1 MLTQLAKAR
10 YISDNICLA
19 MPNGQK
25 LPITGD
31 CQAYI
36 VCEYNTESVRRCP
49 GGTLFDPITHV
60 CNWAFM
66 VHCGQTP
73 TLAPSWQPPT
83 PAPVPVT
90 TARPIVT
97 TNPPYIPT
105 NPPYIPTN
113 PPYIPTAPTPNPTT
127 VQTTTV
133 RPTTTV
139 PPPVTTVVSVVPPEN
154 SPYPYCDSDGFYFLP
169 HPSACESYYICAYGM
184 LVLHS
189 CGQGVYWNT
198 ETNQCDFP
206 ANTNCTN
213 LPNPAKPED
222 STPSAGTTASSKLPN
237 CHGPDIF
244 YPSTEDCAK
253 YYICI
258 GSSPIL
264 MSCPANYLWN
274 ADTSQ
279 CLQPERARC
288 SSLIV

>member
-1 MLTQLAKAR
+1 
-10 YISDNICLA
+10 

-222 STPSAGTTASSKLPN
+222 STPSAGTTASSKLPSKIN
-237 CHGPDIF
+237 VVQRKPNLNPNLVPTFTQIVTDRT
-244 YPSTEDCAK
+244 YSTPALRTAPSTISASDRRR
-253 YYICI
+253 
-258 GSSPIL
+258 S
-264 MSCPANYLWN
+264 
-274 ADTSQ
+274 
-279 CLQPERARC
+279 
-288 SSLIV
+288 